1 MKNEKKGGEKFDTN
15 SLLNK
20 LWLSEVKTERLDASF
35 KLGYVNPNIPYQS
48 LGFQMAYSN
57 HDQNSFFGIRNYNV
71 IHRSLYSNLIY
82 NSIIG
87 NTMNKIK
94 TGINLTYDDY
104 EELIDIDVNK
114 TERIDRSVGGYFE
127 YSFDNTTNFSLTA
140 GLRYDIH
147 NNLGSFFTP
156 RLHLRYQPKEKTVV
170 RFSVGSGR
178 KPSNIYA
185 ENQEVFST
193 GRKIN
198 IINNNGRFYG
208 LDPEKAWNYG
218 LSFRQ
223 GFNMNGNDGD
233 VTFDY
238 YVTDFENQ
246 IVVDWETEGELSFY
260 NLNGK
265 SYARS
270 FQLEIDYQLTRK
282 IKMKTAYKNYQVNK
296 QYNSGLKQNPLTPKN
311 RFFINLDYSSDANEK
326 GAFWKFDFTLNN
338 VGKQRLPEHSGLSNL
353 LGMSPSYS
361 LFNSQVTR
369 VFSEK
374 FEIYLGGENL
384 GNYTQKTPI
393 LRSEN
398 PFSTSFDGTLI
409 YAPISAPLIYAGI
422 RLKL

>member
-1 MKNEKKGGEKFDTN
+1 MNFHLNRILNEKLSTGLFIHADQRNEKHDKNNDGFLDTPLVEGYNIFNRWQLTDLERGLVGFFGIKFMKNEKKGGEKFDTN

-104 EELIDIDVNK
+104 EELIDIDKNK

-127 YSFDNTTNFSLTA
+127 YSYDNTTNFSLTA

-156 RLHLRYQPKEKTVV
+156 RLHLRYQPKEKTVM

-185 ENQEVFST
+185 ENQEIFST

-260 NLNGK
+260 N
-265 SYARS
+265 
-270 FQLEIDYQLTRK
+270 QT
-282 IKMKTAYKNYQVNK
+282 
-296 QYNSGLKQNPLTPKN
+296 
-311 RFFINLDYSSDANEK
+311 EK
-326 GAFWKFDFTLNN
+326 VMQG
-338 VGKQRLPEHSGLSNL
+338 V
-353 LGMSPSYS
+353 
-361 LFNSQVTR
+361 FN
-369 VFSEK
+369 
-374 FEIYLGGENL
+374 
-384 GNYTQKTPI
+384 
-393 LRSEN
+393 
-398 PFSTSFDGTLI
+398 
-409 YAPISAPLIYAGI
+409 
-422 RLKL
+422 

>member
-1 MKNEKKGGEKFDTN
+1 
-15 SLLNK
+15 
-20 LWLSEVKTERLDASF
+20 
-35 KLGYVNPNIPYQS
+35 
-48 LGFQMAYSN
+48 
-57 HDQNSFFGIRNYNV
+57 
-71 IHRSLYSNLIY
+71 
-82 NSIIG
+82 
-87 NTMNKIK
+87 MNKIK

-104 EELIDIDVNK
+104 EELIDIDKNK

-127 YSFDNTTNFSLTA
+127 YSYDNTTNFSLTA

-156 RLHLRYQPKEKTVV
+156 RLHLRYQPKEKTVM

-185 ENQEVFST
+185 ENQEIFST

-198 IINNNGRFYG
+198 IINNNVRFYG

-311 RFFINLDYSSDANEK
+311 RFFINQDYSSDANEK
-326 GAFWKFDFTLNN
+326 GAFWKFDFTL
-338 VGKQRLPEHSGLSNL
+338 K
-353 LGMSPSYS
+353 
-361 LFNSQVTR
+361 
-369 VFSEK
+369 
-374 FEIYLGGENL
+374 
-384 GNYTQKTPI
+384 
-393 LRSEN
+393 
-398 PFSTSFDGTLI
+398 
-409 YAPISAPLIYAGI
+409 
-422 RLKL
+422 

>member
-1 MKNEKKGGEKFDTN
+1 M
-15 SLLNK
+15 
-20 LWLSEVKTERLDASF
+20 
-35 KLGYVNPNIPYQS
+35 
-48 LGFQMAYSN
+48 
-57 HDQNSFFGIRNYNV
+57 
-71 IHRSLYSNLIY
+71 
-82 NSIIG
+82 
-87 NTMNKIK
+87 
-94 TGINLTYDDY
+94 
-104 EELIDIDVNK
+104 
-114 TERIDRSVGGYFE
+114 
-127 YSFDNTTNFSLTA
+127 
-140 GLRYDIH
+140 
-147 NNLGSFFTP
+147 
-156 RLHLRYQPKEKTVV
+156 

-178 KPSNIYA
+178 KSSNIYA
-185 ENQEVFST
+185 ENQEIFST

-198 IINNNGRFYG
+198 ITNTNGRFYG

-223 GFNMNGNDGD
+223 GFNLNSNDGD

-260 NLNGK
+260 NLKGK

-338 VGKQRLPEHSGLSNL
+338 VGKQRLPQHSGLSNFS
-353 LGMSPSYS
+353 GFSPSYL

-369 VFSEK
+369 VFSKK

-384 GNYTQKTPI
+384 GKYTQKTPI
-393 LRSEN
+393 LNSEN
-398 PFSTSFDGTLI
+398 PFGTSFDGTI
-409 YAPISAPLIYAGI
+409 IFAPISGPMIYGGI
-422 RLKL
+422 RLKM